1 MTVGSRPARGRRLFP
16 SYPGVPSSI
25 VDGPDEVRRK
35 VRELVRA
42 GAEVIKIATSGGVL
56 SPRDKP
62 QQPGFDVEEIEAI
75 SPRRAAAGLWVM
87 SHAQSTV
94 GIKSAVR
101 AGVRSIEHGIYLDD
115 EAIQLMLD
123 HGAYL
128 VPTLV
133 APLGVIRAAEAGAR
147 IPEVAVTKAREVIE
161 AHQDSFR
168 RAVEAGVKVAMG
180 TDAGSGP
187 ARHESRGAPADGR
200 RGHEPGGRARRDDA
214 HRRRAD
220 GAEPATLGTI
230 EPGKRA
236 DLVVVSG
243 DPFDFRDLAG
253 RIERVYQD
261 GVLVAGAAPEPVAAA
276 V

>member
-1 MTVGSRPARGRRLFP
+1 
-16 SYPGVPSSI
+16 
-25 VDGPDEVRRK
+25 
-35 VRELVRA
+35 
-42 GAEVIKIATSGGVL
+42 
-56 SPRDKP
+56 
-62 QQPGFDVEEIEAI
+62 
-75 SPRRAAAGLWVM
+75 M

-94 GIKSAVR
+94 GIKNAVR

-123 HGAYL
+123 RGAYL

-133 APLGVIRAAEAGAR
+133 APHGVIKAAEAGAS
-147 IPEVAVTKAREVIE
+147 IPEIAVTKSLEVIE
-161 AHQDSFR
+161 AHKDSFR
-168 RAVEAGVKVAMG
+168 RAHEAGVKVAMG
-180 TDAGSGP
+180 TDAGVVPHGSNL
-187 ARHESRGAPADGR
+187 EELQLMADGGMSPEDVLLATTR
-200 RGHEPGGRARRDDA
+200 TAAELMGLGR
-214 HRRRAD
+214 
-220 GAEPATLGTI
+220 ELGTI

-261 GVLVAGAAPEPVAAA
+261 GRLVAGAAPEREVAA

>member
-1 MTVGSRPARGRRLFP
+1 MT
-16 SYPGVPSSI
+16 
-25 VDGPDEVRRK
+25 
-35 VRELVRA
+35 LV
-42 GAEVIKIATSGGVL
+42 S
-56 SPRDKP
+56 
-62 QQPGFDVEEIEAI
+62 EAL
-75 SPRRAAAGLWVM
+75 AVGLWVM

-123 HGAYL
+123 NGAYL

-133 APLGVIRAAEAGAR
+133 APLGVIKAAEAGAG
-147 IPEVAVTKAREVIE
+147 IPEVAVIKAREVVE
-161 AHQDSFR
+161 AHRDSFR

-180 TDAGSGP
+180 TDAGVVPHGTNLDELQLMAEHGGMSPEDVLVATTRTAAELMGM
-187 ARHESRGAPADGR
+187 SR
-200 RGHEPGGRARRDDA
+200 E
-214 HRRRAD
+214 
-220 GAEPATLGTI
+220 LGTI
-230 EPGKRA
+230 EPEKRA

-253 RIERVYQD
+253 RIARVYQD